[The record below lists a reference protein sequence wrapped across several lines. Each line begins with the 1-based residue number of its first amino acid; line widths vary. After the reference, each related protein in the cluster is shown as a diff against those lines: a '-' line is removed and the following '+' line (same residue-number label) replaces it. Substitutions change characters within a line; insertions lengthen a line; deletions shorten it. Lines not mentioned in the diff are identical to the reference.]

1 MQKAFGTANEGI
13 ATLVEAKELIGGASN
28 ADADGFPDGPDGMAC
43 FAQPERS
50 GGAEVEAVVAAVDL
64 KSGGEASGSTREIKK
79 PGGPAVALQELD
91 AIQGFEGANEDCGG
105 GSGRLAHDIEH
116 EVRAIVEE
124 NIGMTGAEIHR
135 TDARSRAAEMMSGGI
150 ARRIRF
156 RFHDT
161 AAEAAR
167 REIVDDDFSDEET
180 SEPDSFGRKF
190 GAAKAADGEFR
201 RRILQSRV

>member
-1 MQKAFGTANEGI
+1 
-13 ATLVEAKELIGGASN
+13 
-28 ADADGFPDGPDGMAC
+28 
-43 FAQPERS
+43 
-50 GGAEVEAVVAAVDL
+50 
-64 KSGGEASGSTREIKK
+64 
-79 PGGPAVALQELD
+79 
-91 AIQGFEGANEDCGG
+91 
-105 GSGRLAHDIEH
+105 
-116 EVRAIVEE
+116 
-124 NIGMTGAEIHR
+124 MTGAEIHR